1 MQKKQSNPSSS
12 LSPKRILGAITALI
26 VVFLLLVSVINVA
39 QKYFSI
45 KTHIKDLEAEKT
57 DLEQKQISLKITN
70 DYLDTPEGREQA
82 LRDKFNVV
90 KPGEGMII
98 VTPLDTQEVPPQKSK
113 VLRWW
118 DAVLRG
124 VGIR

>member
-1 MQKKQSNPSSS
+1 M
-12 LSPKRILGAITALI
+12 AL
-26 VVFLLLVSVINVA
+26 VVAFLLLISVINVA

-45 KTHIKDLEAEKT
+45 KTHNKDLQNEKL
-57 DLEQKQISLKITN
+57 DLERKQMALKSTN

-90 KPGEGMII
+90 KPGEGIVI
-98 VTPLDTQEVPPQKSK
+98 VTPVEVSQVPAPKSK

-124 VGIR
+124 LGVR

>member
-1 MQKKQSNPSSS
+1 MQKKQTSSQQ
-12 LSPKRILGAITALI
+12 LSAKRLLGALVAL
-26 VVFLLLVSVINVA
+26 VVAFLLLISVINVA

-45 KTHIKDLEAEKT
+45 KTHNKDLQNEKL
-57 DLEQKQISLKITN
+57 DLERKQMALKSTN

-90 KPGEGMII
+90 KPGEGIVI
-98 VTPLDTQEVPPQKSK
+98 VTPVEVSQVPAPKSK

-124 VGIR
+124 LGVR

>member
-1 MQKKQSNPSSS
+1 MQKKQTPSSQQ
-12 LSPKRILGAITALI
+12 LSAKRLLGALVAL
-26 VVFLLLVSVINVA
+26 VVAFLLLISVINVA

-45 KTHIKDLEAEKT
+45 KTHNKDLQNEKL
-57 DLEQKQISLKITN
+57 DLERKQMALKSTN

-90 KPGEGMII
+90 KPGEGIVI
-98 VTPLDTQEVPPQKSK
+98 VTPVEVSQVPAPKSK

-124 VGIR
+124 LGVR